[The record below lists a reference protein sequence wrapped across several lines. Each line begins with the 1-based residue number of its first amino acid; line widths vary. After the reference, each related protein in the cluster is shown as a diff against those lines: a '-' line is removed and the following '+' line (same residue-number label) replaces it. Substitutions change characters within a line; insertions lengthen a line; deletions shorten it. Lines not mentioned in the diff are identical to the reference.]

1 MDLQMP
7 VMDGIEA
14 VTRYREFERLSSE
27 EVAISAGEVALQKRL
42 PIIGMSANSDNA
54 TKQCA
59 LKCGMDLFIPKPF
72 ILSELEP
79 LIHQLL
85 IKMRDGDH
93 VTEVVDVTVV

>member
-14 VTRYREFERLSSE
+14 VTRYREFERVSRE
-27 EVAISAGEVALQKRL
+27 EAAIGAAEKALQKRL
-42 PIIGMSANSDNA
+42 PIIGMSANSDND

-79 LIHQLL
+79 LINQLL
-85 IKMRDGDH
+85 IKMRNGDH
-93 VTEVVDVTVV
+93 DNEAVDVIVI